1 MPRTLAADPVR
12 LPALAAL
19 PALSALLWCGC
30 ESAAVETTTRQ
41 MDSASD
47 VALLCAL
54 ETRHE
59 DGTTTWAGT
68 TMDQCA
74 KDLDGDL
81 FAFVVQRYRGELAAV
96 NLRDRRLL
104 DLDLRQPL
112 SSPVV
117 VGPLPNAIAAAPD
130 GSSLAV
136 ANLGDPRPGDD
147 PTNPDGVPF
156 LSIVNPANLLPRIS
170 LDAGRP
176 FLSRV
181 PLPVP
186 ASNVA
191 YLDATHVVVTLPGL
205 SAVAVVTLGET
216 PVVGPPVVL
225 DPFPLLDPEGDP
237 LPGLGVPWSILVD
250 DVRGR
255 LVVGDRAAPWLAVLT
270 WDDAFALTVA
280 AHAPDPFQLPGPS
293 VAMAIEPPGRG
304 PAGDEPGRWIYAVDG
319 SSRGVM
325 VLDAETL
332 AAIDMSTGDPLEW
345 RNELIVPGLA
355 QDVLLGRIAQDP
367 VPDPADPEPEVMH
380 GTFGFVVS
388 SFGEVFAVDV
398 EDHGNAACWDGA
410 AAGEGSYVESACPR
424 HVLRNGIAGAEGPR
438 WSDEPPSLFQASGA
452 ALSYSGAPPDEYPR
466 FHDFGGETAEGD
478 PTWGVLFDTVH
489 PRRAVSQTWIVEYEG
504 VVPWTDGNGGQVG
517 DAGWFRDRA
526 MPFCAR
532 GVLAGD
538 ILIIKDG
545 PDPLSEATDCS
556 AWGAVGQEAELEYRI
571 VEARADRLLLETVVG
586 ADGNTD
592 PLPTREC
599 FPWAVR
605 YEVRVGGR
613 WLVRGEATG
622 FQHHVTVGEDPDPT
636 DDVPGLCIEFPDD
649 AICTPYENCTTEPV
663 DVRCLHD
670 GRATDGVIHKN
681 PFLCFTMDAGTV
693 ATPRGMRWELDAT
706 GGFAA
711 LSVETG
717 SLPVAEALDVTTG
730 TGPALLVVDSSS
742 DGLIRVDLADF
753 TVSDNWP

>member
-1 MPRTLAADPVR
+1 MTRKF
-12 LPALAAL
+12 
-19 PALSALLWCGC
+19 LLLLCVCGC

-47 VALLCAL
+47 VALLCAV
-54 ETRHE
+54 ETRNE
-59 DGTTTWAGT
+59 DGTSSWAGT
-68 TMDQCA
+68 TMDKCA
-74 KDLDGDL
+74 KDADPDGTL

-156 LSIVNPANLLPRIS
+156 LSVVNPANLLPRIS

-191 YLDATHVVVTLPGL
+191 YLDSTHVVVTLPDL
-205 SAVAVVTLGET
+205 SAVAVVTLGES

-225 DPFPLLDPEGDP
+225 EPFPLLDGEGNP
-237 LPGLGVPWSILVD
+237 LPGLAVPWSILID

-255 LVVGDRAAPWLAVLT
+255 LLVGDRAAPWLAVLT

-280 AHAPDPFQLPGPS
+280 GLAPDPYQLPGPAI
-293 VAMAIEPPGRG
+293 AMALEPAGWG
-304 PAGDEPGRWIYAVDG
+304 PAGDEAGRWIYAVDG
-319 SSRGVM
+319 RSRGVM

-332 AAIDMSTGDPLEW
+332 TTIDMSTGDPLEW

-355 QDVLLGRIAQDP
+355 QDVLIGRIEQDP
-367 VPDPADPEPEVMH
+367 APTEAEPAVMH

-388 SFGEVFAVDV
+388 SFGEVYAVDV

-410 AAGEGSYVESACPR
+410 AAGEGNYVETACPR

-438 WSDEPPSLFQASGA
+438 WSGEPPAFFQAGGA
-452 ALSYSGAPPDEYPR
+452 VLSYTGTPPDEYPR
-466 FHDFGGETAEGD
+466 FADFGGETPEGD
-478 PTWGVLFDTVH
+478 PTYGVLFDAEH

-504 VVPWTDGNGGQVG
+504 VLPWTDGNGGQVG
-517 DAGWFRDRA
+517 EVGWFRDRA

-545 PDPLSEATDCS
+545 PDPLDETADCS
-556 AWGAVGQEAELEYRI
+556 AWGAVGQETELEYRI
-571 VEARADRLLLETVVG
+571 ADAYADRLLLETVVG
-586 ADGNTD
+586 ADGNED
-592 PLPTREC
+592 PLPAPDC

-605 YEVRVGGR
+605 YEVRVGGQ
-613 WLVRGEATG
+613 WLVRGESTG

-636 DDVPGLCIEFPDD
+636 NDVPGLCVEAPDD

-670 GRATDGVIHKN
+670 GRATQGLVYKN
-681 PFLCFTMDAGTV
+681 PFLCFTMNGGTSV
-693 ATPRGMRWELDAT
+693 SERGMRWELDAT

-717 SLPVAEALDVTTG
+717 ALPVAEALDLTTE

-742 DGLIRVDLADF
+742 DGLIRVDLQDF